1 MAANHDIVA
10 DKQTSQDHFPSWM
23 CEDAMRYYKGKR
35 RTNMHEPSQSF
46 LISSSTFLLL
56 FQPSSNNQRLLD
68 SLKLLKKTCKFGM
81 EEFQASCTE
90 LEEE

>member
-23 CEDAMRYYKGKR
+23 CEDAMRYYKDKR
-35 RTNMHEPSQSF
+35 RTDMHDPSQSF
-46 LISSSTFLLL
+46 LIFSSMFLLL

-68 SLKLLKKTCKFGM
+68 SLQLLRKKVQIQNGRI
-81 EEFQASCTE
+81 SS
-90 LEEE
+90 

>member
-23 CEDAMRYYKGKR
+23 CEEAMRYYKGKR
-35 RTNMHEPSQSF
+35 RTDMHEPSQSF

-56 FQPSSNNQRLLD
+56 FQPSSNNQRLLEA
-68 SLKLLKKTCKFGM
+68 LKLQKKKRANSEWKNFKL
-81 EEFQASCTE
+81 AAPN
-90 LEEE
+90 

>member
-35 RTNMHEPSQSF
+35 RIDMHEPSQSF

-68 SLKLLKKTCKFGM
+68 SLKLQRKNVQIQNGRI
-81 EEFQASCTE
+81 SS
-90 LEEE
+90 

>member
-35 RTNMHEPSQSF
+35 RTDMHEPSQSF

-56 FQPSSNNQRLLD
+56 FQPSSNNQRLLE
-68 SLKLLKKTCKFGM
+68 SPKLQKKKRANSEWKNFKL
-81 EEFQASCTE
+81 AAPN
-90 LEEE
+90 

>member
-23 CEDAMRYYKGKR
+23 CEEAMRYYKGKR
-35 RTNMHEPSQSF
+35 RTDMHEPSQSF

-56 FQPSSNNQRLLD
+56 FQPSSNNQRLLE
-68 SLKLLKKTCKFGM
+68 SLKLQKKKRANSEWKNFKL
-81 EEFQASCTE
+81 AAPN
-90 LEEE
+90 

>member
-35 RTNMHEPSQSF
+35 LTDMHEPSQSF

-56 FQPSSNNQRLLD
+56 FQPSSNNQRLLE
-68 SLKLLKKTCKFGM
+68 SLKLQFQ
-81 EEFQASCTE
+81 EFQASCTE
-90 LEEE
+90 LAEE

>member
-35 RTNMHEPSQSF
+35 RTDMHEPSQSF

-56 FQPSSNNQRLLD
+56 FQPSSNNQRL
-68 SLKLLKKTCKFGM
+68 KLQKKKNVQIQNGRI
-81 EEFQASCTE
+81 SS
-90 LEEE
+90 

>member
-35 RTNMHEPSQSF
+35 RTDMHEPSQSF

-56 FQPSSNNQRLLD
+56 FQPSSNNQRLLE
-68 SLKLLKKTCKFGM
+68 SLKLQKKKRANSEWKNFKL
-81 EEFQASCTE
+81 AAPN
-90 LEEE
+90 